1 MKQFSAG
8 KFDILLG
15 TQMVAKGLDFP
26 NVTLVGV
33 LSADQELYGDDFRSY
48 ERAFSLLTQVVGRA
62 GRGAAGGKALI
73 QTMTP
78 QSPVIRMAAQQD
90 YDAFYRGE
98 IEVRRAMLYPPF
110 ADLCVVGFVGT
121 AELLVREAANS
132 FLSEFKSL
140 AAAEYSELPLR
151 VIGPSPAAI
160 LRVNQKFRYKLL
172 IKCRGSSRFRQLL
185 ARLLVLHGQN
195 KNFNGVTAY
204 ADMNPDNIL

>member
-1 MKQFSAG
+1 M
-8 KFDILLG
+8 
-15 TQMVAKGLDFP
+15 
-26 NVTLVGV
+26 
-33 LSADQELYGDDFRSY
+33 
-48 ERAFSLLTQVVGRA
+48 VGRA

-140 AAAEYSELPLR
+140 AAEAPVFVRCWRGCWFCTGKIRISMGLR
-151 VIGPSPAAI
+151 HM
-160 LRVNQKFRYKLL
+160 L
-172 IKCRGSSRFRQLL
+172 I
-185 ARLLVLHGQN
+185 
-195 KNFNGVTAY
+195 
-204 ADMNPDNIL
+204 